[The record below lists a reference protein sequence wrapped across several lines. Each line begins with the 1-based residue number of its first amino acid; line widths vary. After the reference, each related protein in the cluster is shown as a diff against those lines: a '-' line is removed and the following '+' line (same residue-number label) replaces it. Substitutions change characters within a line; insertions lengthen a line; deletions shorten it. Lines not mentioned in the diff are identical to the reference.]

1 MEDAAT
7 AEISRAQLWQWLRHE
22 ARLEDG
28 RTIDPLLVKQT
39 IASETERRLIRAG
52 SVVNRIT
59 EASELLEKFVLEPE
73 LSDFLTLDAYDK
85 LVSVGK

>member
-1 MEDAAT
+1 M
-7 AEISRAQLWQWLRHE
+7 
-22 ARLEDG
+22 
-28 RTIDPLLVKQT
+28 

-59 EASELLEKFVLEPE
+59 EASELLEKFVLDPE

-85 LVSVGK
+85 LVSEGK